1 MIGQGQISRNRT
13 AERWI
18 LLIRFG
24 NGKSEQR
31 GIWRPGPTDF
41 FELPTH
47 EARDGKTEIRCTR
60 MVAKGDDGDR
70 QEHSVYARVGLSLQ
84 RASSLGLSTGARGA
98 RGDGHYVAK
107 GAARMAYTRYK

>member
-1 MIGQGQISRNRT
+1 VIGQGQISRNRT

-41 FELPTH
+41 LKLPTK
-47 EARDGKTEIRCTR
+47 RRPGDQMCTR

-70 QEHSVYARVGLSLQ
+70 QEHSVYARVGLSLPIEHV
-84 RASSLGLSTGARGA
+84 L
-98 RGDGHYVAK
+98 
-107 GAARMAYTRYK
+107 